1 MNRLIDSLK
10 IRATP
15 AKSKVMFQSGWTL
28 LSNEKDAIT
37 GGDEELGR
45 LGEDEAGLDGVETTG
60 TVEMRNA
67 QKERRGTI

>member
-1 MNRLIDSLK
+1 MVEFVIG
-10 IRATP
+10 AGAAGFVP
-15 AKSKVMFQSGWTL
+15 FAFV
-28 LSNEKDAIT
+28 DADHFA
-37 GGDEELGR
+37 GVAGDAAVGEELGR